1 MAPQE
6 ERPLLGA
13 GAGHGAWC
21 LMSRGKVIVFQLPR
35 KKISLLFQTGNFVGE
50 KWTHSENSSL
60 LYENECVKVVLHN
73 LFLSFLLKGGKSA

>member
-6 ERPLLGA
+6 EKPLSGA

-35 KKISLLFQTGNFVGE
+35 KKNISFLFQTGNFVGE
-50 KWTHSENSSL
+50 K
-60 LYENECVKVVLHN
+60 
-73 LFLSFLLKGGKSA
+73 

>member
-6 ERPLLGA
+6 EKPLSGA

-35 KKISLLFQTGNFVGE
+35 KKKFLFYFKLE
-50 KWTHSENSSL
+50 MNSSL
-60 LYENECVKVVLHN
+60 LYEKECIN
-73 LFLSFLLKGGKSA
+73 